1 LPRTNRN
8 IPEPKSIGQ
17 VGQTSGTIPP
27 PWKPSLIVAVP
38 LPLVIVSVVV
48 FNIVLPPPAQFS
60 KVLAFEPPFLN
71 AILYTVF
78 LAFTSFMVGY
88 ISFKSY
94 IQNGWT
100 FLVLLG
106 SGALAW
112 GSTSLLSGW
121 LTNLTFLV
129 LLGSGALAWGSTSL
143 LSGWLTNLPSG
154 PNPAITI
161 SNTGALV
168 ASIFHVISGTWSRGP
183 SPQKSPKIRR
193 SIIILAYGG
202 VLGFTALYTAAALE
216 GMTPLFFVPGAGQTP
231 LRMAVLGSAATLF
244 AVSSILFARRYFS
257 SRSRSSTLYWYFLA
271 LALTGVGL
279 AAVFFGRAP
288 GDPISWTGRTA
299 MFLGGTYFL
308 KAVHTAFKGT
318 GVH

>member
-27 PWKPSLIVAVP
+27 PWKPSLIVAIP
-38 LPLVIVSVVV
+38 LPIVIVSVAV
-48 FNIVLPPPAQFS
+48 FNIILPPPAQFS
-60 KVLAFEPPFLN
+60 KGLAFEPPFLN

-94 IQNGWT
+94 MQNGWV
-100 FLVLLG
+100 FLVLM
-106 SGALAW
+106 
-112 GSTSLLSGW
+112 
-121 LTNLTFLV
+121 
-129 LLGSGALAWGSTSL
+129 GSGALAWGSTSL

-154 PNPAITI
+154 PNAAITI

-168 ASIFHVISGTWSRGP
+168 ASIFHTASATWAKGP
-183 SPQKSPKIRR
+183 SPKKDPRIRR
-193 SIIILAYGG
+193 SAVLLAYGS
-202 VLGFTALYTAAALE
+202 VLAFTTIFAVAALE
-216 GMTPLFFVPGAGQTP
+216 GMTPLFFVTGVGQTS

-244 AVSSILFARRYFS
+244 VASSILFARRYFF

-271 LALTGVGL
+271 LGLTGVGL

-299 MFLGGTYFL
+299 MFLGGVYFL
-308 KAVHTAFKGT
+308 KAVHTAFKGI
-318 GVH
+318 GVR